1 MNVAMRYQGIVPLV
15 TAKMEDARFHAMLSF
30 FMKDAT
36 SVEVQRMARGVGQ
49 HLRCWPTPKAITSG
63 ASHSEEGDED
73 GWRPRI

>member
-36 SVEVQRMARGVGQ
+36 SVEVQRMRLVAN
-49 HLRCWPTPKAITSG
+49 T
-63 ASHSEEGDED
+63 EGDNFWSKSL
-73 GWRPRI
+73 GRRR